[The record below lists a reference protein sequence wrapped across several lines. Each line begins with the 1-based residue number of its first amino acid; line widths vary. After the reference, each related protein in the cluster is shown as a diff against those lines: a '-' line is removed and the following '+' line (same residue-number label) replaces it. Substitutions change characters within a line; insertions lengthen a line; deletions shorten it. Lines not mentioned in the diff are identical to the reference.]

1 MTILRLAHL
10 DAEGLVLDA
19 KVRSLRD
26 SFVTHNWTELVYNGL
41 YFSPEREFLENS
53 LLFSQK
59 RVVSETYSSLQVGNQ
74 ITARSP
80 LGSTTALSSN
90 DVAFVVLLT
99 ATFHQPER

>member
-26 SFVTHNWTELVYNGL
+26 CFVTHNWTELVYNGL
-41 YFSPEREFLENS
+41 YFTPEREFLENS

-59 RVVSETYSSLQVGNQ
+59 RVVSEMNRRWEYV
-74 ITARSP
+74 IK
-80 LGSTTALSSN
+80 
-90 DVAFVVLLT
+90 
-99 ATFHQPER
+99 